1 MQGKTGIWID
11 HTEAFIVLDA
21 AADAHVGV
29 DKHVRFTGHTSAHEG
44 AADDQRDRHRAGQL
58 AKYYDE
64 VIFHVRAAESILLFG
79 PGEAKGELQKRLA
92 STGLGKCVVG
102 VETTD
107 KMTDHQIVAKVRQ
120 YYAKQPN
127 AAI

>member
-1 MQGKTGIWID
+1 MLCLRDALVSALSYRPRARTPPKL
-11 HTEAFIVLDA
+11 AFA
-21 AADAHVGV
+21 
-29 DKHVRFTGHTSAHEG
+29 HVRFTGHASAHDG
-44 AADDQRDRHRAGQL
+44 AADDQRDRHMAGQL

-92 STGLGKCVVG
+92 STGLGKAVVG

-107 KMTDHQIVAKVRQ
+107 RMTDREIVAKVRQ
-120 YYAKQPN
+120 HYAK
-127 AAI
+127 